1 MPTLTI
7 DFFHDVVCCWCFNL
21 SSRMRELAAG
31 FDLDIRHLVISFSQ
45 FAAPSPDEGFAV
57 VRHDD
62 GG

>member
-1 MPTLTI
+1 MASLTI
-7 DFFHDVVCCWCFNL
+7 DFFHDAVCCRYFNVL
-21 SSRMRELAAG
+21 SRMRELAAG
-31 FDLDIRHLVISFSQ
+31 FDLDIKHLVISFSQ

>member
-1 MPTLTI
+1 
-7 DFFHDVVCCWCFNL
+7 
-21 SSRMRELAAG
+21 MRELAAG